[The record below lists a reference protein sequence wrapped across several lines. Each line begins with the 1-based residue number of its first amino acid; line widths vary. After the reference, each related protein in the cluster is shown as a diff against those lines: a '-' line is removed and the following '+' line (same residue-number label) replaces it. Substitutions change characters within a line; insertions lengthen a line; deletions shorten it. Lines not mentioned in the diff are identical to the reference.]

1 MGRSTPRRRRA
12 KQPSGRF
19 AHDKRNGRN
28 EKFRYVN
35 RFGKPAVVAFIGSLF
50 TGYLL
55 IFRPPV
61 QVTVSQEAV
70 YALGAVLSGAAFR
83 TFHSRRYRR

>member
-1 MGRSTPRRRRA
+1 MGRSTLRRRRA

-19 AHDKRNGRN
+19 THDKRNGRN

-35 RFGKPAVVAFIGSLF
+35 LFGKLAVVAFIGSLF

-55 IFRPPV
+55 IFQPPV

-70 YALGAVLSGAAFR
+70 YALAAVLSGAAFR
-83 TFHSRRYRR
+83 TFRSRRYRR

>member
-1 MGRSTPRRRRA
+1 M
-12 KQPSGRF
+12 
-19 AHDKRNGRN
+19 
-28 EKFRYVN
+28 N

-55 IFRPPV
+55 IFRPPI

-83 TFHSRRYRR
+83 TFHSRRSRR

>member
-12 KQPSGRF
+12 KRPSGPF

-28 EKFRYVN
+28 ENFRYVN
-35 RFGKPAVVAFIGSLF
+35 RFGKRAAAAFIGVLF
-50 TGYLL
+50 IGYVL
-55 IFRPPV
+55 IFRPPI

-70 YALGAVLSGAAFR
+70 YAFGGVLSGAAFR
-83 TFHSRRYRR
+83 AVRLRRHRH